1 MEIEKR
7 AIKGYSYSFG
17 VTCDNSAVSLLE
29 SGEQRYIKAIN
40 NKITNSQRDKK
51 LIQKVGRY
59 TKKQTN
65 WEAKQIKQSC
75 CRFYLNRTFGKMM
88 ISNWLAAIKANVL
101 KMPMH
106 YKNWD
111 AVKEYEITIISLRPH
126 ACCLTSKALVMEP
139 WNSPS
144 L

>member
-65 WEAKQIKQSC
+65 
-75 CRFYLNRTFGKMM
+75 
-88 ISNWLAAIKANVL
+88 
-101 KMPMH
+101 
-106 YKNWD
+106 
-111 AVKEYEITIISLRPH
+111 
-126 ACCLTSKALVMEP
+126 
-139 WNSPS
+139 
-144 L
+144 